1 MNIKIV
7 SLITNFPESST
18 VVSLEVYENIG
29 SIERLKD
36 RLNLKL
42 YEKFDTITDALY
54 DAIYAE
60 LEKNGFN
67 LNSPS
72 E

>member
-7 SLITNFPESST
+7 SLVTNFPESST
-18 VVSLEVYENIG
+18 IVSLEIYENIG

-42 YEKFDTITDALY
+42 YDKFDTITDALY

-67 LNSPS
+67 LNSPT

>member
-7 SLITNFPESST
+7 SLVTNFPENST
-18 VVSLEVYENIG
+18 IVSLEIYENIG

-42 YEKFDTITDALY
+42 YEKYDTITDALY

-67 LNSPS
+67 LNIPS

>member
-7 SLITNFPESST
+7 SLVTNFPEST
-18 VVSLEVYENIG
+18 TIVSLEIYENIG

-36 RLNLKL
+36 RLNIKL
-42 YEKFDTITDALY
+42 YEKYDTITDALY

>member
-7 SLITNFPESST
+7 SLVTNFPEST
-18 VVSLEVYENIG
+18 TIVSLEIYENIG

-36 RLNLKL
+36 KLNLKL
-42 YEKFDTITDALY
+42 YEKFDTITDELY

>member
-7 SLITNFPESST
+7 SLVTNFPESST
-18 VVSLEVYENIG
+18 IVSLEIYENIG

-42 YEKFDTITDALY
+42 YEKYDTITDTLY

>member
-7 SLITNFPESST
+7 SLVTNFPESST
-18 VVSLEVYENIG
+18 IVSLEIYENIG

>member
-7 SLITNFPESST
+7 SLVTNFPEST
-18 VVSLEVYENIG
+18 TIVSLEVYDNIG

-36 RLNLKL
+36 KLNIKL

>member
-7 SLITNFPESST
+7 SLVTNFPEST
-18 VVSLEVYENIG
+18 TIVSLEIYENIG

-42 YEKFDTITDALY
+42 YEKYDTITDALY